1 MTTNVEMTK
10 IFEDQRQQYN
20 RAQPMSLATRLTT
33 LDQLERL
40 LRENLNAF
48 VEALQADFGQR
59 DPLQIIGADLTGPL
73 TTIAYTRKHLR
84 KWMKPDKKRLGLM
97 GLSGS
102 REYVYN
108 EPLGVVGIMS
118 PFNAPIDLAL
128 DPAIEAIAAGNRVM
142 VKISEYT
149 PKAAALLQKLAKKYV
164 SETTFAVITGAAD
177 VSAHFSALNWDKFV
191 FTGGSETGKKIL
203 AAAAPNLTPV
213 VLELGGKN
221 PAVVLPDANQ
231 QLAAEKIARGRSGN
245 SGQICLDVDYAMV
258 PANQLTDYIH
268 LIVEQLEQAFPT
280 YSDNPEYSAIINDAA
295 YKRITGMLAE
305 AQQRGTQLL
314 TINPN
319 HDAVPDATKRLI
331 PLTLAI
337 NPDPD
342 LQIAKNE
349 IFGPILSIF
358 TYETL
363 DEAIAFINTH
373 EKSLAMYVFGK
384 NKAQLNRIIRHTSSG
399 GVDINELA
407 LHAGSHEMGFGGV
420 GYSGMGRYK
429 GGKVGFETFS
439 NPKSVYKQGILAKY
453 TTRFMVPI
461 HNQRNEKRFMKMLE
475 L

>member
-1 MTTNVEMTK
+1 
-10 IFEDQRQQYN
+10 
-20 RAQPMSLATRLTT
+20 MSLATRLTT

-164 SETTFAVITGAAD
+164 SETTFAVITGEAD

-384 NKAQLNRIIRHTSSG
+384 NEAQLNRVIRHTSSG

-461 HNQRNEKRFMKMLE
+461 HNQRNEKRFMKMLG

>member
-102 REYVYN
+102 REYIYN

-142 VKISEYT
+142 VKISEHT

-164 SETTFAVITGAAD
+164 SETTFAVITGEAD

-191 FTGGSETGKKIL
+191 FTGGAETGKKIL

-280 YSDNPEYSAIINDAA
+280 YSDNPEYSVIINDAA

-319 HDAVPDATKRLI
+319 HDAGPDATKRLI

-384 NKAQLNRIIRHTSSG
+384 NKAQLNRVIRHTSSG

-461 HNQRNEKRFMKMLE
+461 HNQRNEKRFMKMLG

>member
-1 MTTNVEMTK
+1 
-10 IFEDQRQQYN
+10 
-20 RAQPMSLATRLTT
+20 
-33 LDQLERL
+33 
-40 LRENLNAF
+40 
-48 VEALQADFGQR
+48 
-59 DPLQIIGADLTGPL
+59 
-73 TTIAYTRKHLR
+73 
-84 KWMKPDKKRLGLM
+84 M

-149 PKAAALLQKLAKKYV
+149 PKAAALLQRLAKKYI
-164 SETTFAVITGAAD
+164 SETTFAVITGEAD

-191 FTGGSETGKKIL
+191 FTGGAETGKKIL

-384 NKAQLNRIIRHTSSG
+384 NKAQLDRVIRHTSSG

-461 HNQRNEKRFMKMLE
+461 HNQRNEKRFKKMLG

>member
-20 RAQPMSLATRLTT
+20 RVQPMSLATRLTT

-102 REYVYN
+102 REYIYN

-164 SETTFAVITGAAD
+164 SETTFAVITGEAD

-461 HNQRNEKRFMKMLE
+461 HNQRNEKRFKKMLG

>member
-102 REYVYN
+102 REYIYN

-213 VLELGGKN
+213 VLEVGGKN

-231 QLAAEKIARGRSGN
+231 QLAAKKLHGDDRA
-245 SGQICLDVDYAMV
+245 
-258 PANQLTDYIH
+258 
-268 LIVEQLEQAFPT
+268 IV
-280 YSDNPEYSAIINDAA
+280 
-295 YKRITGMLAE
+295 
-305 AQQRGTQLL
+305 
-314 TINPN
+314 
-319 HDAVPDATKRLI
+319 V
-331 PLTLAI
+331 
-337 NPDPD
+337 
-342 LQIAKNE
+342 
-349 IFGPILSIF
+349 
-358 TYETL
+358 
-363 DEAIAFINTH
+363 
-373 EKSLAMYVFGK
+373 
-384 NKAQLNRIIRHTSSG
+384 
-399 GVDINELA
+399 
-407 LHAGSHEMGFGGV
+407 
-420 GYSGMGRYK
+420 
-429 GGKVGFETFS
+429 
-439 NPKSVYKQGILAKY
+439 KSV
-453 TTRFMVPI
+453 
-461 HNQRNEKRFMKMLE
+461 
-475 L
+475 

>member
-20 RAQPMSLATRLTT
+20 RVQPMSLATRLTT

-102 REYVYN
+102 REYIYN

-164 SETTFAVITGAAD
+164 SETTFAVITGEAD

-384 NKAQLNRIIRHTSSG
+384 NKAQLNRPSLQFKCNT
-399 GVDINELA
+399 L
-407 LHAGSHEMGFGGV
+407 
-420 GYSGMGRYK
+420 
-429 GGKVGFETFS
+429 
-439 NPKSVYKQGILAKY
+439 
-453 TTRFMVPI
+453 TTRP
-461 HNQRNEKRFMKMLE
+461 KRP
-475 L
+475 

>member
-20 RAQPMSLATRLTT
+20 RVQPMSLATRLTT

-48 VEALQADFGQR
+48 VEALQADFGQH

-102 REYVYN
+102 REYIYN

-164 SETTFAVITGAAD
+164 SETTFAVITGEAD

-461 HNQRNEKRFMKMLE
+461 HNQRNEKRFKKMLG

>member
-10 IFEDQRQQYN
+10 IFEDQQQQYN
-20 RAQPMSLATRLTT
+20 RAQPMSLATRLAT
-33 LDQLERL
+33 LNQLERL

-102 REYVYN
+102 REYIYN

-164 SETTFAVITGAAD
+164 SETTFAVITGEAD
-177 VSAHFSALNWDKFV
+177 VSVHFSALNWDKFV

-384 NKAQLNRIIRHTSSG
+384 NKAQLNRVIRHTSSG

-461 HNQRNEKRFMKMLE
+461 HNQRNEKRFMKMLG

>member
-1 MTTNVEMTK
+1 M
-10 IFEDQRQQYN
+10 F
-20 RAQPMSLATRLTT
+20 SL
-33 LDQLERL
+33 
-40 LRENLNAF
+40 
-48 VEALQADFGQR
+48 
-59 DPLQIIGADLTGPL
+59 
-73 TTIAYTRKHLR
+73 
-84 KWMKPDKKRLGLM
+84 
-97 GLSGS
+97 
-102 REYVYN
+102 
-108 EPLGVVGIMS
+108 
-118 PFNAPIDLAL
+118 
-128 DPAIEAIAAGNRVM
+128 
-142 VKISEYT
+142 
-149 PKAAALLQKLAKKYV
+149 
-164 SETTFAVITGAAD
+164 
-177 VSAHFSALNWDKFV
+177 
-191 FTGGSETGKKIL
+191 GGSETGKKIL

-231 QLAAEKIARGRSGN
+231 QLVAEKIARGRSGN

-295 YKRITGMLAE
+295 YKRITGMLVE

-337 NPDPD
+337 NSDPD

-384 NKAQLNRIIRHTSSG
+384 NKAQLNRVIRHTSSG

-461 HNQRNEKRFMKMLE
+461 HNQRNEKRFKKMLG